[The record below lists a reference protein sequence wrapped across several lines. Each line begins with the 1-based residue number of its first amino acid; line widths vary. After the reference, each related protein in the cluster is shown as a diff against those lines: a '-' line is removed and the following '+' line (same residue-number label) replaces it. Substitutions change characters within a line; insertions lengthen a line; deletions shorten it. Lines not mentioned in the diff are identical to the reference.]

1 MCGCDW
7 LDGVRQKMGGYAVL
21 LHHLP
26 LRGGAGFP
34 LLHAEGVTV
43 DNHPRQAKRRELEI
57 RHVETGAVN
66 VDGLE

>member
-1 MCGCDW
+1 
-7 LDGVRQKMGGYAVL
+7 MGGYAVL

-43 DNHPRQAKRRELEI
+43 DDYTWQSKRRELEI
-57 RHVETGAVN
+57 RHVEAGAVY